1 MQKLIEQLLATS
13 PWEAAAALI
22 GLAYL
27 LLAVRRNLLCWLC
40 AFASTILT
48 LVVVARARLN
58 MQVVLNLFYLGMA
71 VYGFIDW
78 RRGRTDAGEVKIES
92 WTVNQHVMAAVLVII
107 ASAVNGWILARWTEA
122 TAPYLDSFVTWGS
135 IVTTW
140 MVARRIIENWLYWIV
155 FDGAAVWLYYSQ
167 GLLALAA
174 LFIIYLGIVVRGYIV
189 WRREQLVQQELVAAP
204 RAAPS
209 T

>member
-1 MQKLIEQLLATS
+1 VQKLIEQLLATS

-40 AFASTILT
+40 AFASTAIYIGLFAQAD
-48 LVVVARARLN
+48 LY
-58 MQVVLNLFYLGMA
+58 MQVALNVYYLVMA

-92 WTVNQHVMAAVLVII
+92 WTVNQHVMAAALVII
-107 ASAVNGWILARWTEA
+107 ASGINGWILAQFTDSP
-122 TAPYLDSFVTWGS
+122 APYLDSFVTWGS
-135 IVTTW
+135 FVTTW

-189 WRREQLVQQELVAAP
+189 WRREQLVQQAGV
-204 RAAPS
+204 AAPS